1 MKRTSNFKPHDVS
14 SEQRSDG
21 TLLLRSNAEMGDVVD
36 TSADWLH
43 RWSDDAPERIF
54 LAERSGTG
62 WREETYQSTLQ
73 KVRAIAASLLARGMG
88 PDTPILIMSGNGV
101 DHGLLTLAAHYVGV
115 PTAPIAEQY
124 ALIPAARERLEH
136 AISLVKPHMVYVVDA
151 DKFAHAITIDA
162 LSGVEIVA
170 SDVGS
175 QSGVTGMGTLLQGD
189 SGVDIDAARGQVTPD
204 SVVKILMTS
213 GSTSAPKGVMTTQR
227 MMCVNQTQ
235 IADSLPFLTER
246 PPSVVDWLPWNHV
259 FGGSHNFNMMLANGG
274 SFYIDDGKPLK
285 GLFDRTV
292 ENLKMVTGSLVFN
305 VPVGFGMLLQA
316 LKSDQDLRQRFFQ
329 DLDMIFYAGAS
340 LPQDI
345 WQGLEQMAFDVK
357 GEVPLMT
364 SSWGLTETAPATMIQ
379 QEPTDRSGVI
389 GVPMSGVTLK
399 LVPEEDGRYEVRAK
413 GPNIMPGYYNDPQK
427 TAEAFDGEGY
437 FVTGDAMVFVDPDNM
452 NTGMRFDGRISE
464 DFKLLTGTWVRATA
478 LRMSL
483 LGHFAPLAADL
494 VITGQDKSD
503 IGVLIFPNKDAIEAA
518 GYALD
523 DQDGVLSDPLLLTA
537 LRDRLAAWNAANAS
551 SSTRIARTAFFAEPA
566 SLVDAEITAKGN
578 LNFRKVLQRRSA
590 ILDHLYIGSHDAVI
604 VPKD

>member
-43 RWSDDAPERIF
+43 RWSEEAPERIF
-54 LAERSGTG
+54 LAERSGAG

-136 AISLVKPHMVYVVDA
+136 AISLVKPRMAYVVDA

-162 LSGVEIVA
+162 LAGVEIVA

-175 QSGVTGMGTLLQGD
+175 QSGVTGMDTLLQGD
-189 SGVDIDAARGQVTPD
+189 SGVDIDAARSQVTPD

-316 LKSDQDLRQRFFQ
+316 LKSEQDLRQRFFQ

-427 TAEAFDGEGY
+427 TAEAFDDEGY

-452 NTGMRFDGRISE
+452 NAGMRFDGRISE

-494 VITGQDKSD
+494 VITGQDKFD
-503 IGVLIFPNKDAIEAA
+503 IGVLIFPNKEAIEAA
-518 GYALD
+518 GHALD
-523 DQDGVLSDPLLLTA
+523 DVDGMLSDPSLLNA
-537 LRDRLAAWNAANAS
+537 LRDRLAAWNAENAS
-551 SSTRIARTAFFAEPA
+551 SSTRIARVAFFAEPA

-590 ILDHLYIGSHDAVI
+590 ILDHLYNGSHDAVI

>member
-14 SEQRSDG
+14 SERRGDG
-21 TLLLRSNAEMGDVVD
+21 TLLLRSNAEMGEQVD

-43 RWSDDAPERIF
+43 RWSVEAPERIF
-54 LAERSGTG
+54 LAERSGAG

-136 AISLVKPHMVYVVDA
+136 AISLVNPRMAYVVDA

-162 LSGVEIVA
+162 LAGVEIVA
-170 SDVGS
+170 SNVGS
-175 QSGVTGMGTLLQGD
+175 QSGVTAMDTLLQGD
-189 SGVDIDAARGQVTPD
+189 SGVDIDVARGQVTPD

-213 GSTSAPKGVMTTQR
+213 GSTSAPKGVMTTQC

-235 IADSLPFLTER
+235 IADSLPFLSER

-274 SFYIDDGKPLK
+274 RFYIDDGKPLK

-345 WQGLEQMAFDVK
+345 WQGLEQMALDVK

-413 GPNIMPGYYNDPQK
+413 GPNIMPGYYNDPEK
-427 TAEAFDGEGY
+427 TVEAFDDEGY

-452 NTGMRFDGRISE
+452 NAGMRFDGRISE

-483 LGHFAPLAADL
+483 VGHFAPLAADL

-503 IGVLIFPNKDAIEAA
+503 IGVLIFPNKEAIETA
-518 GYALD
+518 GHALD
-523 DQDGVLSDPLLLTA
+523 DVNGMLSDPSLLNA
-537 LRDRLAAWNAANAS
+537 LRDRLAVWNAANAS
-551 SSTRIARTAFFAEPA
+551 SSTRIVRAAFFAEPA

-604 VPKD
+604 VSKD

>member
-43 RWSDDAPERIF
+43 RWSEEAPERIF
-54 LAERSGTG
+54 LAERSGSG

-136 AISLVKPHMVYVVDA
+136 AISLVKPSMAYVVDA
-151 DKFAHAITIDA
+151 DKFAHAIAIDA
-162 LSGVEIVA
+162 LAGVEIVA

-175 QSGVTGMGTLLQGD
+175 QSGVTGMDTLLQGD

-316 LKSDQDLRQRFFQ
+316 LKADPDLRQRFFQ

-345 WQGLEQMAFDVK
+345 WQGLEQMALDVK

-437 FVTGDAMVFVDPDNM
+437 FITGDAMVFVDPDNV
-452 NTGMRFDGRISE
+452 NAGMRFDGRISE

-483 LGHFAPLAADL
+483 LSHFAPLAADL

-503 IGVLIFPNKDAIEAA
+503 IGVLIFPNKEAIETA
-518 GYALD
+518 GHALD
-523 DQDGVLSDPLLLTA
+523 DVDGMLSDPSLLTA
-537 LRDRLAAWNAANAS
+537 LRDRLAAWNEANAS
-551 SSTRIARTAFFAEPA
+551 SSTRIARAALFAEPA

-590 ILDHLYIGSHDAVI
+590 ILDHLYNGSHDAVI

>member
-54 LAERSGTG
+54 LAERSGAG

-437 FVTGDAMVFVDPDNM
+437 FVTGDAMVFVNPDNM
-452 NTGMRFDGRISE
+452 NAGMRFDGRISE

-537 LRDRLAAWNAANAS
+537 LRDRLAAWNAAYAS
-551 SSTRIARTAFFAEPA
+551 SSTRIARAAFFAEPA

>member
-14 SEQRSDG
+14 SEQRSDE

-43 RWSDDAPERIF
+43 RWSVEAPERIF
-54 LAERSGTG
+54 LAERSGAG

-101 DHGLLTLAAHYVGV
+101 DHGVLTLAAHYVGV

-136 AISLVKPHMVYVVDA
+136 AISLVKPSMAYVVDA

-162 LSGVEIVA
+162 LAGVEIVA

-175 QSGVTGMGTLLQGD
+175 QSGVTGMDTLLQGD

-345 WQGLEQMAFDVK
+345 WQGLEHMALDVK

-399 LVPEEDGRYEVRAK
+399 LIPEEDGRYEVRAK

-437 FVTGDAMVFVDPDNM
+437 FITGDAMVFVDPDNV
-452 NTGMRFDGRISE
+452 NAGMRFDGRISE

-483 LGHFAPLAADL
+483 LSHFAPLAADL
-494 VITGQDKSD
+494 VMTGQDKSD
-503 IGVLIFPNKDAIEAA
+503 IGVLIFPNKEAIETA
-518 GYALD
+518 GHALD
-523 DQDGVLSDPLLLTA
+523 DVDGMLSDPSLLTA
-537 LRDRLAAWNAANAS
+537 LRDRLAAWNEANAS
-551 SSTRIARTAFFAEPA
+551 SSTRIARAALFAEPA

-590 ILDHLYIGSHDAVI
+590 ILDHLYNGSHDAVI

>member
-14 SEQRSDG
+14 SEQRSDE

-43 RWSDDAPERIF
+43 RWSVEAPERIF
-54 LAERSGTG
+54 LAERSGAG

-101 DHGLLTLAAHYVGV
+101 DHGVLTLAAHYVGV

-136 AISLVKPHMVYVVDA
+136 AISLVKPSMAYVVDA

-162 LSGVEIVA
+162 LAGVEIVA

-175 QSGVTGMGTLLQGD
+175 QSGVTGMDTLLRGD

-345 WQGLEQMAFDVK
+345 WQGLEHMALDVK

-399 LVPEEDGRYEVRAK
+399 LIPEEDGRYEVRAK

-437 FVTGDAMVFVDPDNM
+437 FITGDAMVFVDPDNV
-452 NTGMRFDGRISE
+452 NAGMRFDGRISE

-483 LGHFAPLAADL
+483 LSHFAPLAADL
-494 VITGQDKSD
+494 VMTGQDKSD
-503 IGVLIFPNKDAIEAA
+503 IGVLIFPNKEAIETA
-518 GYALD
+518 GHALD
-523 DQDGVLSDPLLLTA
+523 DVDGMLSDPSLLTA
-537 LRDRLAAWNAANAS
+537 LRDRLAAWNEANAS
-551 SSTRIARTAFFAEPA
+551 SSTRIARAALFAEPA

-590 ILDHLYIGSHDAVI
+590 ILDHLYNGSHDAVI

>member
-14 SEQRSDG
+14 SEQRSDE

-43 RWSDDAPERIF
+43 RWSVEAPERIF
-54 LAERSGTG
+54 LAERSGAG

-101 DHGLLTLAAHYVGV
+101 DHGVLTLAAHYVGV

-136 AISLVKPHMVYVVDA
+136 AISLVKPSMAYVVDA

-162 LSGVEIVA
+162 LAGVEIVA

-175 QSGVTGMGTLLQGD
+175 QSGVTGMDTLLQGD

-305 VPVGFGMLLQA
+305 VPVGFGMLLEA

-345 WQGLEQMAFDVK
+345 WQGLEHMALDVK

-437 FVTGDAMVFVDPDNM
+437 FITGDAMVFVDPDNV
-452 NTGMRFDGRISE
+452 NAGMRFDGRISE

-483 LGHFAPLAADL
+483 LSHFAPLAADL

-503 IGVLIFPNKDAIEAA
+503 IGVLIFPNKEAIETA
-518 GYALD
+518 GHALD
-523 DQDGVLSDPLLLTA
+523 DVDGMLSDPSLLTA
-537 LRDRLAAWNAANAS
+537 LRDRLAAWNEANAS
-551 SSTRIARTAFFAEPA
+551 SSTRIARAALFAEPA

-590 ILDHLYIGSHDAVI
+590 ILDHLYNGSHDAVI

>member
-14 SEQRSDG
+14 SEQRSDE

-43 RWSDDAPERIF
+43 RWSVEAPERIF
-54 LAERSGTG
+54 LAERSGAG

-101 DHGLLTLAAHYVGV
+101 DHGVLTLAAHYVGV

-136 AISLVKPHMVYVVDA
+136 AISLVKPSMAYVVDA
-151 DKFAHAITIDA
+151 DKFAHVITIDA
-162 LSGVEIVA
+162 LAGVEIVA

-175 QSGVTGMGTLLQGD
+175 QSGVTGMDTLLQGD

-345 WQGLEQMAFDVK
+345 WQGLEHMALDVK

-437 FVTGDAMVFVDPDNM
+437 FITGDAMVFVDPDNV
-452 NTGMRFDGRISE
+452 NAGMRFDGRISE

-483 LGHFAPLAADL
+483 LSHFAPLAADL
-494 VITGQDKSD
+494 VMTGQDKSD
-503 IGVLIFPNKDAIEAA
+503 IGVLIFPNKEAIETA
-518 GYALD
+518 GHALD
-523 DQDGVLSDPLLLTA
+523 DVDGMLSDPSLLTA
-537 LRDRLAAWNAANAS
+537 LRDRLAAWNEANAS
-551 SSTRIARTAFFAEPA
+551 SSTRIARAALFAEPA

-590 ILDHLYIGSHDAVI
+590 ILDHLYNGSHDAVI

>member
-43 RWSDDAPERIF
+43 RWSGEAPERIF
-54 LAERSGTG
+54 LAERSGAG

-136 AISLVKPHMVYVVDA
+136 AISLVKPRMAYVVDA

-162 LSGVEIVA
+162 LAGVEIVA

-175 QSGVTGMGTLLQGD
+175 QSGVTGMDTLLQGD

-305 VPVGFGMLLQA
+305 VPVGFGMLLHA

-345 WQGLEQMAFDVK
+345 WQGLEQMALDVK

-427 TAEAFDGEGY
+427 TAEAFDDEGY

-452 NTGMRFDGRISE
+452 NAGMRFDGRISE

-503 IGVLIFPNKDAIEAA
+503 IGVLIFPNKEAIETA
-518 GYALD
+518 GHALD
-523 DQDGVLSDPLLLTA
+523 DVDGMLSDPSLLTA
-537 LRDRLAAWNAANAS
+537 LRDRLAAWNEANAS
-551 SSTRIARTAFFAEPA
+551 SSTRIARAALFAEPA

-590 ILDHLYIGSHDAVI
+590 ILDHLYNGSHDAVI

>member
-14 SEQRSDG
+14 SEQRSDE

-43 RWSDDAPERIF
+43 RWSVEAPERIF
-54 LAERSGTG
+54 LAERSGAG

-101 DHGLLTLAAHYVGV
+101 DHGVLTLAAHYVGV

-136 AISLVKPHMVYVVDA
+136 AISLVKPSMAYVVDA

-162 LSGVEIVA
+162 LAGVEIVA

-175 QSGVTGMGTLLQGD
+175 QSGVTGMDTLLQGD

-345 WQGLEQMAFDVK
+345 WQGLEQMALDVK

-437 FVTGDAMVFVDPDNM
+437 FITGDAMVFVDPDNV
-452 NTGMRFDGRISE
+452 NAGMRFDGRISE

-483 LGHFAPLAADL
+483 LSHFAPLAADL

-503 IGVLIFPNKDAIEAA
+503 IGVLIFPNKEAIETA
-518 GYALD
+518 GHALD
-523 DQDGVLSDPLLLTA
+523 DVDGMFSDPSLLTA
-537 LRDRLAAWNAANAS
+537 LRDRLTAWNEANAS
-551 SSTRIARTAFFAEPA
+551 SSTRIARAALFAEPA

-590 ILDHLYIGSHDAVI
+590 ILDHLYNGSHDAVI

>member
-43 RWSDDAPERIF
+43 RWSEEAPERIF
-54 LAERSGTG
+54 LAERSGAG

-136 AISLVKPHMVYVVDA
+136 AISLVKPRMAYVGDA

-162 LSGVEIVA
+162 LAGVEIVA

-175 QSGVTGMGTLLQGD
+175 QSGVTGMDTLLQGD

-316 LKSDQDLRQRFFQ
+316 LKADPDLRQRFFQ

-345 WQGLEQMAFDVK
+345 WQGLEQMALDVK

-437 FVTGDAMVFVDPDNM
+437 FITGDAMVFVDPDNV
-452 NTGMRFDGRISE
+452 NAGMRFDGRISE
-464 DFKLLTGTWVRATA
+464 DFKLLTGTWVRANA

-483 LGHFAPLAADL
+483 LSHFAPLAADL

-503 IGVLIFPNKDAIEAA
+503 IGVLIFPNKEAIETA
-518 GYALD
+518 GHALD
-523 DQDGVLSDPLLLTA
+523 DVDGMLSDPSLLTA
-537 LRDRLAAWNAANAS
+537 LRERLAAWNEANAS
-551 SSTRIARTAFFAEPA
+551 SSTRIARAALFAEPA

-590 ILDHLYIGSHDAVI
+590 ILDHLYNGSHDAVI

>member
-43 RWSDDAPERIF
+43 RWSGEAPERIF
-54 LAERSGTG
+54 LAERSGAG

-136 AISLVKPHMVYVVDA
+136 AISLVKPRMAYVVDA

-162 LSGVEIVA
+162 LAGVEIVA

-175 QSGVTGMGTLLQGD
+175 QSGVTGMDTLLQGD

-345 WQGLEQMAFDVK
+345 WQGLEQMALDVK

-437 FVTGDAMVFVDPDNM
+437 FITGDAMVFVDPDNV
-452 NTGMRFDGRISE
+452 NAGMRFDGRISE

-483 LGHFAPLAADL
+483 LSHFAPLAADL

-503 IGVLIFPNKDAIEAA
+503 IGVLIFPNKEAIETA
-518 GYALD
+518 GHALD
-523 DQDGVLSDPLLLTA
+523 DVDGMLSDPSLLTA
-537 LRDRLAAWNAANAS
+537 LRDRLAAWNEANAS
-551 SSTRIARTAFFAEPA
+551 SSTRIARAALFAEPA

-590 ILDHLYIGSHDAVI
+590 ILDHLYNGSHDAVI

>member
-14 SEQRSDG
+14 SEQRSDE

-43 RWSDDAPERIF
+43 RWSVEAPERIF
-54 LAERSGTG
+54 LAERSGAG

-136 AISLVKPHMVYVVDA
+136 AISLVKPRMAYVVDA

-162 LSGVEIVA
+162 LAGVEIVA

-175 QSGVTGMGTLLQGD
+175 QSGVTGMDTLLQGD

-316 LKSDQDLRQRFFQ
+316 LKADPDLRQRFFQ

-345 WQGLEQMAFDVK
+345 WQGLEQMALDVK

-437 FVTGDAMVFVDPDNM
+437 FITGDAMVFVDPDNV
-452 NTGMRFDGRISE
+452 NAGMRFDGRISE

-483 LGHFAPLAADL
+483 LSHFAPLAADL

-503 IGVLIFPNKDAIEAA
+503 IGVLIFPNKEAIETA
-518 GYALD
+518 GHALD
-523 DQDGVLSDPLLLTA
+523 DVDGMLSDPSLLTA
-537 LRDRLAAWNAANAS
+537 LWDRLAAWNEANAS
-551 SSTRIARTAFFAEPA
+551 SSTRIARAAFFAEPA

-590 ILDHLYIGSHDAVI
+590 ILDHLYNGSHDAVI